1 MPQPPIATEQEIK
14 DAMEAKGDWFVPV
27 LISDLRETADKG
39 LGEVVNYC
47 SPILSLTP
55 RLFVPAGKPSVVLDA
70 VFHSSFKEISGIDSE
85 FKMFLIRTHTL
96 SSDPHL
102 TIDDGLV

>member
-1 MPQPPIATEQEIK
+1 MPRPPTATEQEVK
-14 DAMEAKGDWFVPV
+14 DAMEAKGDWFVPM

-39 LGEVVNYC
+39 SGVVDYC
-47 SPILSLTP
+47 LPVLSLTL
-55 RLFVPAGKPSVVLDA
+55 RLFVPAGKPSVVVDA
-70 VFHSSFKEISGIDSE
+70 VFHSSLKERSGINSE
-85 FKMFLIRTHTL
+85 FKMFLIRTHAI